1 MASEVSTSTDV
12 SRNTMTNFRQPT
24 QAFLPAFDATY
35 NGAKFYAIVR
45 NLVAP
50 EKPTAKSYS
59 ELKSTLRKRL
69 KTTPIVVAEQ
79 RKFLRRDQVL
89 GESTTDYVVQ
99 LKKLSLHC
107 SYGDKLDENL
117 RNRFISGLRDEPT
130 ALKLMEKE
138 GEQDNL
144 SFNKAV
150 EFALA
155 RESTAES
162 TKAMRS
168 AGETASAAVSA
179 NANTVQRSQR
189 KLPRSRKQCYRRSE
203 EPKAENKKKGQ
214 YGKKSFHR
222 KSAKKESQ
230 ATSKTVNKLDEQVQ
244 SENPKEH
251 SDSDSEYDFTM
262 LKLHEEGKVADT
274 GAIYVP
280 IEIEGTVVNMEVDT
294 GSGVSMVPLQF
305 YERHL
310 KHIPLLAGDK
320 SLKSFTGQTVKA
332 SGKVYVDVRYGN
344 YEGKLKLYVMDCTE
358 YYLLG
363 REWLGVIPL
372 DWKSLI
378 SQRPKPENVLK
389 VSELEQVINKHAEL
403 FVKGLGRLTGAKAK
417 IILREEAQPVMRKP
431 VKVPYALKEKVE
443 AELVQTR
450 EMWGNNSSVT

>member
-1 MASEVSTSTDV
+1 MASEGSTSTDV
-12 SRNTMTNFRQPT
+12 SGNTMTNFRQPT

-35 NGAKFYAIVR
+35 NGEEDWDCYVERFELFLTANGLDLADCDRNPRVIAMFLHALGAKFYAIVR

-59 ELKSTLRKRL
+59 ELKSTLRKHL
-69 KTTPIVVAEQ
+69 KTTPMVVAER
-79 RKFLRRDQVL
+79 RKFIRRDQVP
-89 GESTTDYVVQ
+89 GETTTDYVVQ

-117 RNRFISGLRDEPT
+117 RDRFISGLRDEPT
-130 ALKLMEKE
+130 ALKLMEKV
-138 GEQDNL
+138 GEQENL

-179 NANTVQRSQR
+179 TVNTVQRSQR
-189 KLPRSRKQCYRRSE
+189 KQPRSRKQCYRCGRNHPPEDCWFKSTECRRCSKIGHIERMCHRRSE

-214 YGKKSFHR
+214 YGKKSYQR
-222 KSAKKESQ
+222 KSGKKESQ

-310 KHIPLLAGDK
+310 KHIPLLTGDK

-332 SGKVYVDVRYGN
+332 SGKVYVDVC
-344 YEGKLKLYVMDCTE
+344 V
-358 YYLLG
+358 
-363 REWLGVIPL
+363 
-372 DWKSLI
+372 
-378 SQRPKPENVLK
+378 
-389 VSELEQVINKHAEL
+389 VS
-403 FVKGLGRLTGAKAK
+403 
-417 IILREEAQPVMRKP
+417 
-431 VKVPYALKEKVE
+431 
-443 AELVQTR
+443 
-450 EMWGNNSSVT
+450 